1 MTLPTAADF
10 IDEIKRMPRR
20 DTASVRK
27 LRRRLSDCLSKAT
40 PEYVTKVASELTD
53 SLDRRWVA
61 YELITN
67 HKESYLRL
75 DARRIE
81 KLGHGVDSWHSVDAF
96 ARILT
101 GPAWRDGLIDDETIH
116 RWAQSDDRW
125 WRRVAL
131 VSTVALNM
139 RTYGGTGDASRTLA
153 VCQMLVADHDDMVV
167 KALSWALRELVVH
180 DADVVARF
188 VDTHANELA
197 ARVKREVRNK
207 LNTGLKNRAASLR

>member
-20 DTASVRK
+20 DTTSVRK
-27 LRRRLSDCLSKAT
+27 LRRRLSSRLLKAST
-40 PEYVTKVASELTD
+40 EYVTKVASELTD

-139 RTYGGTGDASRTLA
+139 RTYGGTGDAARTLA

-180 DADVVARF
+180 DAEAVAEFLRAHDVA
-188 VDTHANELA
+188 LA
-197 ARVKREVRNK
+197 ARVKREVSNK
-207 LNTGLKNRAASLR
+207 VETGLKSGVRSSR

>member
-27 LRRRLSDCLSKAT
+27 LRRRPSDCLSKAT

-180 DADVVARF
+180 DAEAVAEFLRAHDVA
-188 VDTHANELA
+188 LA
-197 ARVKREVRNK
+197 ARVKREVSNK
-207 LNTGLKNRAASLR
+207 VETGLKSGVRSSR

>member
-1 MTLPTAADF
+1 MTLLTAADF

-20 DTASVRK
+20 DTAAVRK
-27 LRRRLSDCLSKAT
+27 LRRRLSSRLLKAS
-40 PEYVTKVASELTD
+40 PEYVTKVASELID

-61 YELITN
+61 YELIAN
-67 HKESYLRL
+67 HKETYQRL
-75 DARRIE
+75 DGRRIE

-101 GPAWRDGLIDDETIH
+101 GPAWRDDLIDDETIH

-125 WRRVAL
+125 WQRVAL

-153 VCQMLVADHDDMVV
+153 VCQMLVANHDDMVV

-180 DADVVARF
+180 DADIVARF
-188 VDTHANELA
+188 VDTRENELA

-207 LNTGLKNRAASLR
+207 LETGLKSRKRP

>member
-10 IDEIKRMPRR
+10 IDELKRLPSRN
-20 DTASVRK
+20 TASVRK
-27 LRRRLSDCLSKAT
+27 SRRRLSNCLSKAT
-40 PEYVTKVASELTD
+40 PEYVTKVASELID

-61 YELITN
+61 YELIAN
-67 HKESYLRL
+67 HKETYQRL
-75 DARRIE
+75 DGRRIE

-101 GPAWRDGLIDDETIH
+101 GPAWRDDLIDDETIH

-125 WRRVAL
+125 WQRVAL

-153 VCQMLVADHDDMVV
+153 VCQMLVANHDDMVV

-180 DADVVARF
+180 DADIVARF
-188 VDTHANELA
+188 VDTRENELA

-207 LNTGLKNRAASLR
+207 LETGLKSRKRP

>member
-27 LRRRLSDCLSKAT
+27 LRRRLSSRLLKAT

-61 YELITN
+61 YELIAN

-75 DARRIE
+75 DARCIE
-81 KLGHGVDSWHSVDAF
+81 RLGHGVDSWHSVDAF

-101 GPAWRDGLIDDETIH
+101 GSAWRDGLIDDETIH

-139 RTYGGTGDASRTLA
+139 RT
-153 VCQMLVADHDDMVV
+153 
-167 KALSWALRELVVH
+167 
-180 DADVVARF
+180 
-188 VDTHANELA
+188 
-197 ARVKREVRNK
+197 
-207 LNTGLKNRAASLR
+207 